1 LIPVK
6 QRVFRTIV
14 HVLVAA
20 QLLLSAPVVSALANS
35 MASGASEMPCADIM
49 PPDPGSDPCPC
60 CPDGDMNEAA
70 CLSACMASM
79 GAIATQA
86 FSAVLAN
93 AVSGP
98 LPPEVRIVHIADPP
112 LKPPPIV

>member
-6 QRVFRTIV
+6 QRVLRTLV

-35 MASGASEMPCADIM
+35 MASGASEMPCADMM
-49 PPDPGSDPCPC
+49 PPAPGSEPCPC
-60 CPDGDMNEAA
+60 CPDGDMNDAA
-70 CLSACMASM
+70 CLSACMASV
-79 GAIATQA
+79 GAVATQV
-86 FSAVLAN
+86 FLAAQVN
-93 AVSGP
+93 VVSGP
-98 LPPEVRIVHIADPP
+98 LPPDVRIVRISDPP